1 MITVGLTGGIG
12 SGKSTVASFFVE
24 LGVPVYNSD
33 QEARRLM
40 KTSKKIKKAIKSLLG
55 KNAYN
60 GKKLNKTYISAKIFK
75 DRNLLH
81 ELNAIVHPAVKKDF
95 LKWKTKQ
102 KAPYVIQETA
112 LIFENK
118 SQDLYDQIILVVAPE
133 NERLQRII
141 ARDGITTEQVQ
152 DRFNNQ
158 LSDELKSPLADHIIQ
173 NITLSETKKKVQQV
187 NKAILARI
195 E

>member
-75 DRNLLH
+75 DRNLLQ

>member
-33 QEARRLM
+33 QEARKLM

-60 GKKLNKTYISAKIFK
+60 GKRLNKTYISAKIFK

>member
-33 QEARRLM
+33 QEARKLM

-60 GKKLNKTYISAKIFK
+60 GKRLNKTYISAKIFK
-75 DRNLLH
+75 DRNLLQ

-158 LSDELKSPLADHIIQ
+158 LSDELKLPLADHIIQ